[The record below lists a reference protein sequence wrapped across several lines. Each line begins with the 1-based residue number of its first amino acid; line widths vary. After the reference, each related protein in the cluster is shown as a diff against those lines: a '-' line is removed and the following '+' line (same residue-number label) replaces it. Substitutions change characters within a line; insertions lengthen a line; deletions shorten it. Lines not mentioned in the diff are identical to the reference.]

1 MTDAEKE
8 IYVENLKRQ
17 VRNRYT
23 PDVADEL
30 CRRLDIAKKEAN
42 VLEQLYNQQQ
52 FSLVQLIKLL

>member
-8 IYVENLKRQ
+8 LLIESKKKQ
-17 VRNRYT
+17 VRNMY
-23 PDVADEL
+23 PQDVADEL

-52 FSLVQLIKLL
+52 FSLVQLIKIL